1 MREQGRLNQLAQS
14 LVMRGWSEVHLGHW
28 DIAASD
34 AQEAATLAKETAQAI
49 WEAGAH
55 VAQAFLAAVRGDEEA
70 ALSLA
75 AAADEIVLP
84 ARGRAV
90 IAVVQLT
97 RGVAALGA
105 GRNEEAFEHLRRMLD
120 PSELSHHRMTNH
132 WALVGL
138 CEAAVQIGRAD
149 EARTALHDLERNAAY
164 MPSPLFHQAL
174 RHARALLAPDSDAEK
189 SYSDA
194 LALNEN
200 APPFE
205 RARLQ
210 LAYGIWLR
218 RQRRASDAR
227 APLRAARDA
236 FDALGAIPWGVRAR
250 RELRASGE
258 SSRRR
263 SPDARDELTPQELQ
277 IAQMAA
283 DGLSNREIGQ
293 KLYLSHRT
301 IGFHLYRVFPKLG
314 IKSRAE
320 LGRALSATADA

>member
-1 MREQGRLNQLAQS
+1 MRS
-14 LVMRGWSEVHLGHW
+14 WSEVHLGHW

-97 RGVAALGA
+97 RGIAALGA

-149 EARTALHDLERNAAY
+149 EARTALHDLERKAAY
-164 MPSPLFHQAL
+164 LPSPLFHQAL
-174 RHARALLAPDSDAEK
+174 RHARALLAADSDAEK

-277 IAQMAA
+277 IAHMAA

-320 LGRALSATADA
+320 LGRALTVTADA